1 MREMSTS
8 AVNINWEEFN
18 RYIKE
23 ENNAETYAEYKAAV
37 SRELGLYQI
46 QVIDWYGA
54 GKIRINSE
62 EHFTWFVL
70 RFAS

>member
-23 ENNAETYAEYKAAV
+23 ENNTETYAEYRSAV
-37 SRELGLYQI
+37 SRELALYQI
-46 QVIDWYGA
+46 QVIDWYGS
-54 GKIRINSE
+54 GKIRINSD
-62 EHFTWFVL
+62 EHFSWFVL
-70 RFAS
+70 RWS

>member
-8 AVNINWEEFN
+8 EVNINWEEFN
-18 RYIKE
+18 RYI
-23 ENNAETYAEYKAAV
+23 NAETYAEYRLAV

-46 QVIDWYGA
+46 QVIDWYGC

-62 EHFTWFVL
+62 KHFTWFVL
-70 RFAS
+70 RFSS